1 MRVTA
6 LGSAREVGRSAFLVA
21 TDKVKVLLD
30 YGILLG
36 HRNEPPLFP
45 MHVKPKDIDG
55 VVLTHAHLDHSGCI
69 PSLFLSREIPVH
81 ATQPTME
88 LAKVLLLD
96 MIKISGFYLPF
107 EYMEVMGM
115 MDSARTHYYREEFD
129 VGDLRIT
136 LHNAGHI
143 VGSAFIVVEH
153 DGRRMLYTG
162 DINARGSRIL
172 ESADLDVGSI
182 DLLITESTYAMEDH
196 QPREEAERLLV
207 EFANEVVERGGVLFV
222 PAFSV
227 ERAQEIACVLR
238 AYNFKYKVAMDGMAI
253 KANEIMLRH
262 PRFLRDAEFF
272 SDVMKWLRWIRGWGE
287 RKRMIREPC
296 VVISPAGMLVGGNA
310 LFYMENLADDKR
322 NGIAMVSYQGEG
334 TPGRKL
340 LEQGVAVID
349 GKPRR
354 VSAEVRRFDFS
365 GHSGRRELFSMIR
378 GIKGSPRVW
387 TVHGDDDT
395 CTRFAEEIRGMGLQA
410 YAPLAGESVDV

>member
-1 MRVTA
+1 MKVTV
-6 LGSAREVGRSAFLVA
+6 LGSAREVGRSAFLVE

-30 YGILLG
+30 YGILLR
-36 HRNEPPLFP
+36 HEPLFP
-45 MHVKPKDIDG
+45 MHVKPREIDG

-69 PSLFLSREIPVH
+69 PALFLSKEIPVY
-81 ATQPTME
+81 TTEPTIE
-88 LAKVLLLD
+88 LAKILLLD

-115 MDSARTHYYREEFD
+115 LDSSRTYYYREEFE
-129 VGDLRIT
+129 VGDLKIT

-143 VGSAFIVVEH
+143 VGSAVIVVEH
-153 DGRRMLYTG
+153 DGRRLFYTG

-172 ESADLDVGSI
+172 ESADLDVGNI

-196 QPREEAERLLV
+196 QPRDEAERLLV
-207 EFANEVVERGGVLFV
+207 EFANEVVEREGVLFI

-238 AYNFKYKVAMDGMAI
+238 AFNFKHKVAIDGMAI

-262 PRFLRDAEFF
+262 PRFLRDAKFF
-272 SDVMKWLRWIRGWGE
+272 SDVMKWLIWVRGWGE

-296 VVISPAGMLVGGNA
+296 VIISPAGMLVGGNA
-310 LFYMENLADDKR
+310 LFYMENLADDER

-334 TPGRKL
+334 TPGRLL
-340 LEQGVAVID
+340 LEQGVAMID
-349 GKPRR
+349 GKAKK
-354 VSAEVRRFDFS
+354 VKAEVKRFDFS
-365 GHSGRRELFSMIR
+365 GHSGRRELFDMVEGMR
-378 GIKGSPRVW
+378 GNPKVW

-395 CTRFAEEIRGMGLQA
+395 CLRFADEIRSSVGLEA
-410 YAPLAGESVDV
+410 YAPVAGDSIIV